1 MLDLAFTLCWTE
13 NSPEE
18 SVEDFPS
25 GPVVRT
31 LPFNAGDADLISG
44 WEAKIPICLWQ
55 KKKKNQNT
63 KEKQCYNKFNKDF
76 LNGPL

>member
-1 MLDLAFTLCWTE
+1 MAFTLCWTE

-18 SVEDFPS
+18 SVEDCPS

-31 LPFNAGDADLISG
+31 LPFNAGDADLIPG

-55 KKKKNQNT
+55 KKKKKRRT
-63 KEKQCYNKFNKDF
+63 KTQKKNNVVTNSIKTF
-76 LNGPL
+76 